1 MPTLSD
7 GRPSLHEVLPLLWLG
22 SDGGALALS
31 TVRLYES
38 RLVQRLRVM
47 FPQGEGGNVNEFTSG
62 GTPIFTLAD
71 TVINSLMAIA
81 IGYLAALAIH
91 SRKWSDKKQ
100 RKPRWPDHG

>member
-1 MPTLSD
+1 M
-7 GRPSLHEVLPLLWLG
+7 
-22 SDGGALALS
+22 
-31 TVRLYES
+31 
-38 RLVQRLRVM
+38 
-47 FPQGEGGNVNEFTSG
+47 NEFTSG

-91 SRKWSDKKQ
+91 SRKWSEKKQ